1 MKIAVFGWYGHNNAG
16 DERIKYCL
24 DHFLKQQSGISAVDF
39 YDLHEHAIHGQTDKF
54 DHYDLVIIG
63 GGGIILSQCNYHDF
77 IYGIKTKIATLGIS
91 VERRVLSGNTK
102 KFAEALL
109 EKSIAVI
116 VRDEQ
121 SKNKMLACGIDK
133 DIKVSGDLT
142 FLEPYVLA
150 DAVENNVLGINLLPK
165 PKNFD
170 YSLLS
175 IPMIDW
181 FIRQADRFRLPG
193 FFPTVDFNELLK
205 YLRRDF
211 QLLPIPL
218 YCARQSQDVP
228 LLHKSDVAFLENYF
242 SHVPQDFVGESI
254 DKCRMFLSMRL
265 HGSIFAVQKGVP
277 IVSLAYLPKNYN
289 FMSAA
294 GLSEYV
300 IDDFSQRSLENVL
313 NKIDKEYLSIRQKMH
328 EFCESTRDG
337 IRRDVIATLNLV

>member
-24 DHFLKQQSGISAVDF
+24 DHFLKQQGGISAVDF

-102 KFAEALL
+102 KFAQALL
-109 EKSIAVI
+109 EKSIIVI

-121 SKNKMLACGIDK
+121 SKKKMLACGMDK

-142 FLEPYVLA
+142 FLEPYEVSNP
-150 DAVENNVLGINLLPK
+150 VEDDIIGVNLLPK

-181 FIRQADRFRLPG
+181 FVRQADRFKLQG

-205 YLRRDF
+205 FLRRDF
-211 QLLPIPL
+211 ELLPIPL
-218 YCARQSQDVP
+218 YCVRQNQDVP
-228 LLHKSDVAFLENYF
+228 LLHKSDVEFLEQYF
-242 SHVPQDFVGESI
+242 PQVPQNFVDDNI
-254 DKCRMFLSMRL
+254 DRCRAFLSMRL

-300 IDDFSQRSLENVL
+300 IDDFSQRSMETVL
-313 NKIDKEYLSIRQKMH
+313 AKIDKGYSMIRQKMQA
-328 EFCESTRDG
+328 FSESTREG
-337 IRRDVIATLNLV
+337 IRRDLIATLNLI